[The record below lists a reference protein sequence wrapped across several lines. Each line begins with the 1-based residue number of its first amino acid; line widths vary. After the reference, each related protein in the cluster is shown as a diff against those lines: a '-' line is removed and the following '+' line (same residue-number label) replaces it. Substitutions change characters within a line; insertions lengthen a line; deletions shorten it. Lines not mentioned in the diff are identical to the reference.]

1 MNDKIIEVRS
11 DEDRR
16 LHARRASDRYR
27 DGDGM
32 ARERR
37 YHLLTAA
44 THIVCGL
51 YGNDEKV
58 EDAVILAEEILVAI
72 ERRDLEKQQKGH
84 EALTERNGESNE

>member
-11 DEDRR
+11 DEERR

-27 DGDGM
+27 DGDGL

-37 YHLLTAA
+37 YEVYRAA
-44 THIVCGL
+44 VHMYCWGQTEGIDDWT
-51 YGNDEKV
+51 YKQ
-58 EDAVILAEEILVAI
+58 ALAEAEEMLAEI

-84 EALTERNGESNE
+84 EAWRVP